1 LAVDENINRYQQQQR
16 LFRMLFLNGGISDKV
31 SYSKN
36 SSELNGHSTVQT
48 PQNSIDMQS

>member
-1 LAVDENINRYQQQQR
+1 MRRFDLKTVLGARCLLRIGE
-16 LFRMLFLNGGISDKV
+16 GGISDKV

-36 SSELNGHSTVQT
+36 SSELNDHSTVQT

>member
-1 LAVDENINRYQQQQR
+1 MSQLVRFGVSMEGDLLARFDE
-16 LFRMLFLNGGISDKV
+16 GGISDKV